1 MVEEFIHRTN
11 IQMEKMHMGK
21 ITTKKFL
28 DGIAVYEDEKEI
40 AFYSNITK
48 KVRYYNDGKCIE
60 CTEILFEKNLVI
72 INLIKKYITDTDES
86 RV

>member
-1 MVEEFIHRTN
+1 
-11 IQMEKMHMGK
+11 MGK

-72 INLIKKYITDTDES
+72 INLIKKYITDTDET
-86 RV
+86 RDLLAKLITIY

>member
-1 MVEEFIHRTN
+1 
-11 IQMEKMHMGK
+11 MGK
-21 ITTKKFL
+21 ITTEKFV

-48 KVRYYNDGKCIE
+48 KVRYDNNGKCIG
-60 CTEILFEKNLVI
+60 CTEIPFGKNLVI

-86 RV
+86 RVSSRKEV

>member
-1 MVEEFIHRTN
+1 
-11 IQMEKMHMGK
+11 MGK